1 MNKYKYIFYFKYENE
16 NRYLHFPIEAEK
28 DEHAIEEARAYINY
42 REKLGF
48 KIENA
53 YIEKETKTTE
63 TVWLMHRIECV
74 ERKK

>member
-1 MNKYKYIFYFKYENE
+1 MNKYIFYFKYENE
-16 NRYLHFPIEAEK
+16 DRHLHFPIGAEK

-53 YIEKETKTTE
+53 YIEKEVKSKERVWHMAKIKHTE
-63 TVWLMHRIECV
+63 RS
-74 ERKK
+74 KK